1 LATKKTLSITDCKK
15 NGVKGRK
22 NEKRKKRREKE
33 GGRKERRK
41 KLICFILP
49 ASVF

>member
-1 LATKKTLSITDCKK
+1 LATKKTLSITECKK
-15 NGVKGRK
+15 NGVKEEK
-22 NEKRKKRREKE
+22 MKKRKKRRE